1 MPSRRAALQALAAL
15 GLLPAALRAAS
26 GSLIQLFG
34 KPPQSTHKVFVT
46 GPPAAVLVTVLAPER
61 LMGWPSALSDAQR
74 TLLPAAARDKPVL
87 GRLLGRGSTVSLEAL
102 LALQPDLVLDAGSIS
117 ATYVSTAQRVAD
129 QTGLPYALVDGRLA
143 DTPRQLREV
152 GVLLGVRERGEQLAL
167 YADETLSAASAQ
179 RGAGATPGVYLARG
193 NDGLETAT
201 AGSINAE
208 IIEAAGGRNV
218 VDAGRGGSIARV
230 SMEQVLAWAP
240 DWVLTQDRNFHA
252 LARTD
257 TAWQAL
263 PAVRA
268 GRVLLT
274 PDRPFGWVDGPP
286 GVNRLIGVR
295 WLAASLQRGAT
306 VDFTAEAQRFYALFY
321 GVTPSREELQALLDG
336 RG

>member
-15 GLLPAALRAAS
+15 GLWPAVAGAAS

-34 KPPQSTHKVFVT
+34 KPPQRTQKIFVT
-46 GPPAAVLVTVLAPER
+46 GPPAAVLVTVLAPDR
-61 LMGWPSALSDAQR
+61 LMGWPSALSDAHR
-74 TLLPAAARDKPVL
+74 ALLPAAARDKPVL

-117 ATYVSTAQRVAD
+117 ANYVSTAQRVAD

-152 GVLLGVRERGEQLAL
+152 GTLLGVRERGEQLAA
-167 YADETLSAASAQ
+167 YADEALAAAAAL
-179 RGAGATPGVYLARG
+179 RGAGTVPGVYLARG

-218 VDAGRGGSIARV
+218 ADAARGSIARV
-230 SMEQVLAWAP
+230 SLEQVLAWTP

-252 LARTD
+252 LVRTD
-257 TAWQAL
+257 TAWRAL

-268 GRVLLT
+268 GRVLLA

-295 WLAASLQRGAT
+295 WLAAGLQRGSA
-306 VDFTAEAQRFYALFY
+306 VDFTAEAQRFHALFY